1 MFNYRRNGEVFPLI
15 TPLFA
20 PIYSKV
26 IYCRTV
32 PWKNVI
38 HPFIQAGRAFSP
50 FRYTSSSIFL
60 LFSCALAKKING
72 SPYFL
77 IEAGAGVSE
86 RKRMSRGALALSV
99 LHSLCRSF
107 IRAEQTTNH
116 IEFLHGHPWLG
127 QRNFCRRQQNTEQNQ
142 IIISLPFP
150 PFRRE
155 RGILICC
162 SIDKP
167 LHRMQ
172 GWP

>member
-50 FRYTSSSIFL
+50 FRYTSSSSIFL

-86 RKRMSRGALALSV
+86 RTRMSKGALALSYTRSV
-99 LHSLCRSF
+99 GRLLERSRQPTILNFYMAIHGWGNETFAVGSRTRNKIKSSSRSLS
-107 IRAEQTTNH
+107 
-116 IEFLHGHPWLG
+116 P
-127 QRNFCRRQQNTEQNQ
+127 
-142 IIISLPFP
+142 ISTSEGF
-150 PFRRE
+150 
-155 RGILICC
+155 
-162 SIDKP
+162 
-167 LHRMQ
+167 
-172 GWP
+172 

>member
-86 RKRMSRGALALSV
+86 RKRMSRGALALSYT
-99 LHSLCRSF
+99 RSVGRLLERSRQPTILNF
-107 IRAEQTTNH
+107 YMAMAGATKLLPSAAAEHGTKSNH
-116 IEFLHGHPWLG
+116 HLA
-127 QRNFCRRQQNTEQNQ
+127 
-142 IIISLPFP
+142 PFP
-150 PFRRE
+150 PISTSEGF
-155 RGILICC
+155 
-162 SIDKP
+162 
-167 LHRMQ
+167 
-172 GWP
+172 

>member
-38 HPFIQAGRAFSP
+38 HPFIKAGRAFSP
-50 FRYTSSSIFL
+50 FRYTSSSSIFL

-86 RKRMSRGALALSV
+86 RKRMSRGALALSYT
-99 LHSLCRSF
+99 RSVGRLLERSRQPTILNF
-107 IRAEQTTNH
+107 YMAMAGTTKLLPSAAAEHGTKSNH
-116 IEFLHGHPWLG
+116 HLA
-127 QRNFCRRQQNTEQNQ
+127 
-142 IIISLPFP
+142 PFP
-150 PFRRE
+150 PISTSEGF
-155 RGILICC
+155 
-162 SIDKP
+162 
-167 LHRMQ
+167 
-172 GWP
+172 

>member
-1 MFNYRRNGEVFPLI
+1 MFNYRRKGEVFPLI

-38 HPFIQAGRAFSP
+38 HPFIRAGRAFSP
-50 FRYTSSSIFL
+50 FRYTSSSSIFL

-86 RKRMSRGALALSV
+86 RKRMSRGALALSYT
-99 LHSLCRSF
+99 RSVGRLLERSRQPTILNF
-107 IRAEQTTNH
+107 YMAMAEATKLLPSAAEHGTKSNH
-116 IEFLHGHPWLG
+116 HLA
-127 QRNFCRRQQNTEQNQ
+127 
-142 IIISLPFP
+142 PFP
-150 PFRRE
+150 PISTRARDSN
-155 RGILICC
+155 LL
-162 SIDKP
+162 
-167 LHRMQ
+167 LHR
-172 GWP
+172 

>member
-50 FRYTSSSIFL
+50 FRYTSSSSIFF

-77 IEAGAGVSE
+77 RSRRWCE
-86 RKRMSRGALALSV
+86 REKENEQRRSRSL
-99 LHSLCRSF
+99 LHSLSRSF

-116 IEFLHGHPWLG
+116 IEFLHGHGWG
-127 QRNFCRRQQNTEQNQ
+127 NETFAVGSRTRNK
-142 IIISLPFP
+142 IKSSSPSLS
-150 PFRRE
+150 PFRRA
-155 RGILICC
+155 RDSNLL
-162 SIDKP
+162 
-167 LHRMQ
+167 LHR
-172 GWP
+172 